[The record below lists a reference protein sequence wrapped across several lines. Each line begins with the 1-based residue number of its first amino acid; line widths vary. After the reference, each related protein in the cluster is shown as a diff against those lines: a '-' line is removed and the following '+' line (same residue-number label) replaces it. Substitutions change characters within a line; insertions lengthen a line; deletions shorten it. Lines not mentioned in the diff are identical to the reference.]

1 MKKEL
6 SSVLAE
12 FRQTFDTQ
20 QLQTQAQESLTR
32 ASGEQIKTLEVR
44 IEQMTGNAF
53 VNNAP
58 DMRNAQ
64 MNDALA

>member
-12 FRQTFDTQ
+12 FHQTFDTQ
-20 QLQTQAQESLTR
+20 QLQTQALESLTR

-53 VNNAP
+53 VSNAP